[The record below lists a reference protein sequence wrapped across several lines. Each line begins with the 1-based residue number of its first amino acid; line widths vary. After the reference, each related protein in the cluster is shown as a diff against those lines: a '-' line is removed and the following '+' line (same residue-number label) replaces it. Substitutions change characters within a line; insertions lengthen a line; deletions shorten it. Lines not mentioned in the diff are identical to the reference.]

1 MNAEAF
7 NQPIG
12 DCDTSKVSNMR
23 FMFSRAKSFNQPVD
37 GWNIS
42 NVEDSMLMFY
52 EQGTAE

>member
-1 MNAEAF
+1 
-7 NQPIG
+7 
-12 DCDTSKVSNMR
+12 
-23 FMFSRAKSFNQPVD
+23 MFSRAKSFNQPVD